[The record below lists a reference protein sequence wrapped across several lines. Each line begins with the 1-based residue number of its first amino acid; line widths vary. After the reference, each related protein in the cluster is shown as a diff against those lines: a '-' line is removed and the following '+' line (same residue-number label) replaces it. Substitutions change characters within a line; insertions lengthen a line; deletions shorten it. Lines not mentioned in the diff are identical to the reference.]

1 MSGVKIAK
9 ITAVSF
15 ALLWLSMLGIEI
27 FMGG

>member
-1 MSGVKIAK
+1 MSGARIAK

-27 FMGG
+27 FIGG

>member
-1 MSGVKIAK
+1 MSGVNVAK

-27 FMGG
+27 FVGG

>member
-1 MSGVKIAK
+1 MNGVQIAK

-27 FMGG
+27 LVGG